1 MKLKVVYFGTPDF
14 SATLLEKLLNDKA
27 LPIEIVAV
35 VTQPDMPVGRR
46 KIITPSPVKKLA
58 KKYGIEVLD
67 ENLKSKIQISESN
80 LNSKINSELLI
91 LKSKLRAA
99 DIAIV
104 YAYGKIIPAK
114 MLKLPKHGFI
124 NLHPSLLPKY
134 RGPSPIAYPLILG
147 DKTTGVS
154 IIQMD
159 EKMDHG
165 PILAQEKYDI
175 LPTDTRQDLEQKL
188 TDIGFELLKKL
199 VNVIASDRRD
209 RGNPV
214 EIASSSRRKL
224 GTPRNDNIT
233 EQKHSQ
239 TTYTRLLTR
248 DDGYIPLNVLKKALK
263 NEPIIYD
270 ELPKIIKEYLNKN
283 PNLKIQIS
291 KQYQNSKSKN
301 SNSLNTEYCVLN
313 TNLLI
318 YNLWRGLSPW
328 PGLWTTIKINSI
340 DKRLK
345 LLDLTLS
352 ELPITNFQLHINS
365 VQLEGKS
372 PIAYKEF
379 SKYYSL

>member
-1 MKLKVVYFGTPDF
+1 MVDSLYLF
-14 SATLLEKLLNDKA
+14 SVPIKISANKKPIVPQFTINDKA
-27 LPIEIVAV
+27 KIVSWDSQFEGV
-35 VTQPDMPVGRR
+35 VN
-46 KIITPSPVKKLA
+46 
-58 KKYGIEVLD
+58 
-67 ENLKSKIQISESN
+67 NL
-80 LNSKINSELLI
+80 
-91 LKSKLRAA
+91 
-99 DIAIV
+99 
-104 YAYGKIIPAK
+104 
-114 MLKLPKHGFI
+114 
-124 NLHPSLLPKY
+124 
-134 RGPSPIAYPLILG
+134 
-147 DKTTGVS
+147 
-154 IIQMD
+154 
-159 EKMDHG
+159 
-165 PILAQEKYDI
+165 
-175 LPTDTRQDLEQKL
+175 
-188 TDIGFELLKKL
+188 
-199 VNVIASDRRD
+199 
-209 RGNPV
+209 
-214 EIASSSRRKL
+214 
-224 GTPRNDNIT
+224 

-345 LLDLTLS
+345 LLDLSLS